1 MNNTFKACAV
11 ACDSTDLFDIFS
23 FLKLSAMRDITTI
36 RLSGYLPAAFL
47 FFALNVFGQYPG
59 QAPSTGN
66 PPQAGQPPKIANPEA
81 AAKLPDPEEIRQKN
95 EANNE
100 KTTKKLADFIDALL
114 RAVKTPGDPKTKEIL
129 LEAQKNQN
137 LRKVIDILRKYPAD
151 QDLIYRLK
159 QMLLDNPTQDPAK
172 KVDSILKGYNDQTVP
187 PDVQQRR
194 KQLLERLGPE
204 LRRTMLTVTAKG
216 TGNTTGHI
224 ANLSVDNPTQSY
236 LVTSPQSVFI
246 PSDGQYQPYVGTIPG
261 TLLPPGIS
269 TIPVDGYCAD
279 VHTPPV
285 PSGSPMPPLDT
296 WIPVGV
302 TDEIPEGED
311 FPIIGTTPIPPF
323 VPEDIPDI
331 VNTPGFTP
339 MPPDAEQDIII
350 TWPGTD
356 IPVGGTLD
364 PDEDPTVFAPV
375 IVKVMEEVED
385 AAESITESGILTT
398 PFSPDPPRQ
407 IQASVQQVVWIFAAG
422 ITGEEYG
429 KTDFTDKV
437 YEQFEDNSGNA
448 VTTLP
453 EEQKE
458 KLDSGVDDFWDVF
471 TAVGVEAKVI
481 SDKSPGIDLDPTVL
495 ATVST
500 PGCKCNN
507 ISYDLEVKRAG
518 VVVHSDSH
526 TTPRS
531 PKVAIDDFEY
541 GDSLEVKITNIRA
554 NCNCEDA
561 ECLFYPAQSTKTNS
575 SGYTTTDLTRPG
587 KADIEISDDGA
598 NVASENNNASLHE
611 PGFND
616 DGTEYTFGLKVKDE
630 KSNEKSVFQKLKI
643 KAYCEL
649 PDCRRA
655 LCKKTVQLNFVTAN

>member
-1 MNNTFKACAV
+1 MMNRTSISASGSLLVGF
-11 ACDSTDLFDIFS
+11 LFVTSNIF
-23 FLKLSAMRDITTI
+23 
-36 RLSGYLPAAFL
+36 GQLPA
-47 FFALNVFGQYPG
+47 
-59 QAPSTGN
+59 
-66 PPQAGQPPKIANPEA
+66 PPKIG
-81 AAKLPDPEEIRQKN
+81 DPLQPS
-95 EANNE
+95 
-100 KTTKKLADFIDALL
+100 
-114 RAVKTPGDPKTKEIL
+114 KTPIEQAKDDVAKAQENLRRIEADNQATSKKIADYITKLQKAARGIIDKDTKEIL
-129 LEAQKNQN
+129 EQSRRNQN
-137 LRKVIDILRKYPAD
+137 LRAIIDHLRKYPG
-151 QDLIYRLK
+151 DLDFVNLLR
-159 QMLLDNPTQDPAK
+159 QEMLDNPTQDPAQK
-172 KVDSILKGYNDQTVP
+172 LDGMLKGYKDPGVP
-187 PDVQQRR
+187 PDVQKRR
-194 KQLLERLGPE
+194 QQLLERLGSE
-204 LRRTMLTVTAKG
+204 LRRTMLEITAKG
-216 TGNTTGHI
+216 TGRTTGHI
-224 ANLSVDNPTQSY
+224 ANISVTNPTQSY
-236 LVTSPQSVFI
+236 LVISPQSVFI

-269 TIPVDGYCAD
+269 NIPVDGYCAD

-285 PSGSPMPPLDT
+285 PNDNPMPSLDT

-302 TDEIPEGED
+302 PEDFIEGDD
-311 FPIIGTTPIPPF
+311 FPIISTTPIPPF

-331 VNTPGFTP
+331 INTPGFTP
-339 MPPDAEQDIII
+339 LPPDPEQDIII

-375 IVKVMEEVED
+375 IVKVMEEVEA

-398 PFSPDPPRQ
+398 PFSADPPRQ
-407 IQASVQQVVWIFAAG
+407 IEACIQQQVWIFAAS

-437 YEQFEDNSGNA
+437 YEQFEDNSGKA

-453 EEQKE
+453 DEQKE
-458 KLDSGVDDFWDVF
+458 KLDSGIDDFWDVF

-495 ATVST
+495 AIVST

-518 VVVHSDSH
+518 LVVHTGSH

-561 ECLFYPAQSTKTNS
+561 ECLFYPAQSTKTGGP
-575 SGYTTTDLTRPG
+575 GYTTTDLTKPG
-587 KADIEISDDGA
+587 KADIEISDDGT
-598 NVASENNNASLHE
+598 NVASENNNASLHD

-616 DGTEYTFGLKVKDE
+616 DGTEYTFGLKIKDE
-630 KSNEKSVFQKLKI
+630 KSNEKAVFQKLKI

-655 LCKKTVQLNFVTAN
+655 LCKKTIQLNFITAN

>member
-1 MNNTFKACAV
+1 MPT
-11 ACDSTDLFDIFS
+11 
-23 FLKLSAMRDITTI
+23 
-36 RLSGYLPAAFL
+36 
-47 FFALNVFGQYPG
+47 
-59 QAPSTGN
+59 
-66 PPQAGQPPKIANPEA
+66 
-81 AAKLPDPEEIRQKN
+81 PEEIKKNN

-100 KTTKKLADFIDALL
+100 KTAKKLADFLDALL
-114 RAVKTPGDPKTKEIL
+114 RAVNTPTDPKSREIL
-129 LEAQKNQN
+129 KQAQRNKNLHSIIEALHKNKDDHEFIN
-137 LRKVIDILRKYPAD
+137 
-151 QDLIYRLK
+151 RLK
-159 QMLLDNPTQDPAK
+159 QRLLDNPTQDPAK
-172 KVDSILKGYNDQTVP
+172 KLDEVLKSYTEP
-187 PDVQQRR
+187 TATPELQRR
-194 KQLLERLGPE
+194 RRQLFERLGPE
-204 LRRTMLTVTAKG
+204 LRRTMLTVTATG
-216 TGNTTGHI
+216 TGRTTGHI
-224 ANLSVDNPTQSY
+224 ATLSVDNPTQSY

-261 TLLPPGIS
+261 TLLPPGI
-269 TIPVDGYCAD
+269 TNIPVDGYCAD

-285 PSGSPMPPLDT
+285 PNENPMPSLDT

-302 TDEIPEGED
+302 PEDFIEGDD
-311 FPIIGTTPIPPF
+311 FPIIATTPIPPF

-331 VNTPGFTP
+331 INTPGFTP
-339 MPPDAEQDIII
+339 VPPDPEQDIIL

-375 IVKVMEEVED
+375 IVKVMEEVEA

-407 IQASVQQVVWIFAAG
+407 IQASIQQVVWIFAAG

-518 VVVHSDSH
+518 VVVHTGSH

-531 PKVAIDDFEY
+531 PIIAIDDFEY
-541 GDSLEVKITNIRA
+541 GDSLEVKITNIKA

-561 ECLFYPAQSTKTNS
+561 ECLFYPAQSTKSGSPDYTN
-575 SGYTTTDLTRPG
+575 TDFTKRG

-598 NVASENNNASLHE
+598 NVASENNNASLHD

-616 DGTEYTFGLKVKDE
+616 DGTEYTFGLKIKDE
-630 KSNEKSVFQKLKI
+630 KSNEKAVFQKLKI

-655 LCKKTVQLNFVTAN
+655 LCKKTIQLNFVTTN